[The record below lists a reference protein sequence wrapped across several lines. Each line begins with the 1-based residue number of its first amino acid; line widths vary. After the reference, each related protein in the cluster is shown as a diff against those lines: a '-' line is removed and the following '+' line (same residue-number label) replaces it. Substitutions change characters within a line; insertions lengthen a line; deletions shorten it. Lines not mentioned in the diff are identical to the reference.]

1 MWWIFS
7 NPPALFSGSIYC
19 LQFYLMEWKGRF
31 FVHPQSESV
40 EVVVNQSDV
49 ELSWSDSAGQ
59 IHYAPLANLQLSS
72 LEGSQKLTIRPLAQE
87 TWSLLIEDPLV
98 GKQICKVWPGNKGK
112 ISGQRSWIGVFLVG
126 LTGLL
131 VLFIALAF
139 LFWKLNPFL
148 ADRLANR
155 IPHQWEWET
164 GDQMLKTILVESK
177 VDTHN
182 TKLLQNFYR
191 KCYPLEISGSERL
204 RPISITVVSNEEFNA
219 FAIPGRH
226 IVVYSGV
233 FSQVQNYQELMA
245 LIGHEAGHVENRHS
259 IRSVVRAGT
268 LYLAFSLVLGDLTG
282 LSALFLD
289 QAQNLQNL
297 SYSRDFEREADLES
311 HRFLCQNNT
320 DPKATVSLMKILDVI
335 SSSRQ
340 GNLPAFLQSHP
351 MTKERLENA
360 QKELS
365 QHPCKEQ
372 IVQNKELEQLFTQ
385 MKLAS
390 KIHDSSI

>member
-1 MWWIFS
+1 
-7 NPPALFSGSIYC
+7 
-19 LQFYLMEWKGRF
+19 MEWKGRF
-31 FVHPQSESV
+31 FAHPQSKSV
-40 EVVVNQSDV
+40 EVVVNQSEV
-49 ELSWSDSAGQ
+49 ELSWIDSAGQ
-59 IHYAPLANLQLSS
+59 KHYSPLANLVLST
-72 LEGSQKLTIRPLAQE
+72 LEGSQKLIIRPKAPK

-98 GKQICKVWPGNKGK
+98 GKQIRKVWPGNKGK
-112 ISGQRSWIGVFLVG
+112 ISGQQSWLGVLLVG
-126 LTGLL
+126 VLGLL
-131 VLFIALAF
+131 ILFIAFAF

-148 ADRLANR
+148 ADRLATR

-177 VDTHN
+177 VDTQK
-182 TKLLQNFYR
+182 TRLLQDFYQ
-191 KCYPLEISGSERL
+191 KCIPLEIEGSEKR
-204 RPISITVVSNEEFNA
+204 RPISITVVKNEEFNA

-233 FSQVQNYQELMA
+233 FSKLQNYQELMA

-335 SSSRQ
+335 SGSRQ
-340 GNLPAFLQSHP
+340 GNLPTFLQSHP

-360 QKELS
+360 QDELS
-365 QHPCKEQ
+365 QHPCKEE
-372 IVQNKELEQLFTQ
+372 IAHKKEFEILFTQ

-390 KIHDSSI
+390 